1 MSMIRKIPT
10 AWLQLQYEKL
20 RLLVAI
26 GGICFAV
33 VLIFMQLGLRAAL
46 FDSAV
51 ALHSRLQGDI
61 FLVSPRS
68 TALIAME
75 SFSERRLYQTLAFK
89 EVKSIVPIY
98 LGFAQWK
105 NPQTKNY
112 WRNIYVIGFD
122 INYQVF
128 DLPGIQENIE
138 QLKLPDVVL
147 FDEASRSEFGEVA
160 AEFKHKG
167 IVTTEL
173 GDRGPGNR
181 KISVKGLFKLGTS
194 FGADGNIITSDLNFL
209 RIFLQR
215 PKGYI
220 NLGVVKIE
228 SGYEVE
234 KVIQKMR
241 QYLPADI
248 KVLSKQE
255 LMEQEKKYW
264 DSSTP
269 IGFVFG
275 FGVVLGLIVGVIIV
289 YQILYSNVSEH
300 LSEYA
305 TLKAIGYKHRY
316 LLSVVFQESIILAF
330 LGYIPGF
337 IVASVM
343 YKLAKDATLL
353 PVMMEVNRALFVL
366 LLTFL
371 MCFISGAIAVRKL
384 QQADPADIF

>member
-1 MSMIRKIPT
+1 MIRKIPT
-10 AWLQLQYEKL
+10 AWLQLQHEKL

-46 FDSAV
+46 FDSSV
-51 ALHSRLQGDI
+51 VLYSRLQGDI

-75 SFSERRLYQTLAFK
+75 NFSERRLYQTLAFK
-89 EVKSIVPIY
+89 EVKYIVPIY

-105 NPQTKNY
+105 NPQTRNY

-122 INYQVF
+122 LNYQVF
-128 DLPGIQENIE
+128 DLPGVQKNIE
-138 QLKLPDVVL
+138 QLRLPNVVL
-147 FDEASRSEFGEVA
+147 FDEASRSEFGEIQ
-160 AEFKHKG
+160 AEFQHKG

-181 KISVKGLFKLGTS
+181 KIVVKGLFNLGTS

-209 RIFLQR
+209 RIFLLR

-220 NLGVVKIE
+220 NLGVVKLK
-228 SGYEVE
+228 SGYDID
-234 KVIQKMR
+234 KVLQKMR
-241 QYLPADI
+241 QYLPSDI

-255 LMEQEKKYW
+255 LMAQEKKYW
-264 DSSTP
+264 DGSTP

-275 FGVVLGLIVGVIIV
+275 FGVVLGLIVGIIIV

-300 LSEYA
+300 LAEYA

-316 LLSVVFQESIILAF
+316 LLSVVFQQSLILAV

-337 IVASVM
+337 IVASGL
-343 YKLAKDATLL
+343 YELAKNATLL
-353 PVMMEVNRALFVL
+353 PVMMEVNRAFFVL

-371 MCFISGAIAVRKL
+371 MCFASGAIAVRKL